1 MIGTPS
7 YMAPEQ
13 FIGGVID
20 ARVDIYAAGVLLYVL
35 LTGQPPFTGPTES
48 LMYRVVNE
56 PARAPSQLDGVTR
69 PRWYDA
75 IVATALAKDPA
86 ARFADA
92 AAFKQAIASGLGHAF
107 DATAW
112 EKTLIL
118 QAPAVPASPPPRSA
132 GAAAQSMPGPAS
144 GTFGSVGTL
153 PPPMGHIG
161 PGSGGVGGVSA
172 GTPASSAGG
181 SSGALASAG
190 SATRAIWDRQA
201 LAHTE
206 TTLAHFVGPLATVL
220 VRRAARECET
230 WPQLYARLAEQV
242 SDPASRKAFL
252 GRVQPAGA
260 RAPRA
265 PAPGGCS
272 GTGLAAGTRLTMPFA
287 PLVLPPEVL
296 ERAQRLLAQH
306 VGPIARVV
314 VRKAAAGA
322 PHRAAFVDQLAEA
335 VPDGPVRERLRTEL
349 ERLL

>member
-1 MIGTPS
+1 GT
-7 YMAPEQ
+7 
-13 FIGGVID
+13 F
-20 ARVDIYAAGVLLYVL
+20 
-35 LTGQPPFTGPTES
+35 ES
-48 LMYRVVNE
+48 VGTM
-56 PARAPSQLDGVTR
+56 
-69 PRWYDA
+69 
-75 IVATALAKDPA
+75 
-86 ARFADA
+86 
-92 AAFKQAIASGLGHAF
+92 
-107 DATAW
+107 
-112 EKTLIL
+112 
-118 QAPAVPASPPPRSA
+118 PPPRGGFGAGWGGGSGDVSRAGSA
-132 GAAAQSMPGPAS
+132 GS
-144 GTFGSVGTL
+144 G
-153 PPPMGHIG
+153 
-161 PGSGGVGGVSA
+161 
-172 GTPASSAGG
+172 
-181 SSGALASAG
+181 GALASAG

-252 GRVQPAGA
+252 GRMQPAGA
-260 RAPRA
+260 TAPRA
-265 PAPGGCS
+265 TAPGVSS

-296 ERAQRLLAQH
+296 ERAQRVLAQH

-314 VRKAAAGA
+314 VRKAAASA